1 MVFYSLIRTFAP
13 EFKEPELMRLFF
25 SLILSLMVALT
36 TVAQKPLH
44 VVMLGDSNTWIGGD
58 DCDKPLGWNKW
69 FKDALQPTTCKSYAR
84 SGATWTNTPQ
94 THRDTKENI
103 EILGNNNVIYNQICR
118 LQEAVEGGAQ
128 TIPQLILIMAGTNDA
143 WFQKQRPKALAMC
156 ACQAFNTDK
165 GTMTD
170 RPVNDVLTLAESVRY
185 GCELLRAAFPEAQ
198 IVLLTPLQSV
208 AAGTENITMAG
219 DIIECCARQLNINV
233 IRLDKD
239 GFIDAAKE
247 KMKHH
252 LTTDGTHTSEL
263 GARQIGSFVAQQISA
278 LQRP

>member
-13 EFKEPELMRLFF
+13 EFKGPDLMRLFS
-25 SLILSLMVALT
+25 SLALSLMMALT

-58 DCDKPLGWNKW
+58 DCDKPQGWNKW
-69 FKDALQPTTCKSYAR
+69 FKDELQPTTCKSYAR

-118 LQEAVEGGAQ
+118 LQEAVDGGIQ

-143 WFQKQRPKALAMC
+143 WFQKQRPKALSMC

-170 RPVNDVLTLAESVRY
+170 RPVNDVLSLAESVRY
-185 GCELLRAAFPEAQ
+185 DCELLRVAFPEVQ

-208 AAGTENITMAG
+208 AAGTENITKAG
-219 DIIECCARQLNINV
+219 DIIECCAHKLGLSV

-239 GFIDAAKE
+239 GFIDATKE
-247 KMKHH
+247 KVKHR

-263 GARQIGSFVAQQISA
+263 GARQIGSFIAQQVTA
-278 LQRP
+278 LLKP